1 MAPAQHELTF
11 LVEYEDPDRAYRPWL
26 IPFIDGVDLRHLV
39 DPRPTHAGPG
49 GVRFG
54 GIPGLEPRQLTAYYL
69 GRAVDLMWLGRVAL
83 LGCACAV
90 VDCNP
95 IYARIRVGPGEV
107 TWADL
112 VGGLGERPIP
122 LGPFCFD
129 RAAYQLALDRAAA
142 DLAALLGG

>member
-1 MAPAQHELTF
+1 VAPAQQEVTF

-69 GRAVDLMWLGRVAL
+69 GRAVDLRWLGRVAL
-83 LGCACAV
+83 LGCSCA
-90 VDCNP
+90 
-95 IYARIRVGPGEV
+95 GGGV